1 MTVAGK
7 KRELSRSFLG
17 DLLQE
22 SPEGIITLDRN
33 NKVTSW
39 NRQAEHIFGWS
50 EPELLGQN
58 FPEEIFTE
66 NAADFFSRANKK
78 PVKLTDVRLR
88 NKSGEEFP
96 VEIVLLRLG
105 KGDEEQACAF
115 IRNIDE
121 EQRSKEAL
129 QKSEARYRSLIDQAS
144 DAIMITDRFGNFVDV
159 NIALCKMFGY
169 SREELLKSNISMLID
184 PEQLATDPI
193 LFDKIL
199 AGLAV
204 LRERRMMTR
213 NKTIIEVEAN
223 VKALPDGR
231 VLAIA
236 RDITER
242 KRAQQQILREKNLSD
257 SIINSLPGV
266 FFLQDNQ
273 GKYLRWN
280 TEFETESGY
289 KASEIAN
296 MNTLDFFDEKD
307 RPAIREKIA
316 QVFSRGYAEVEAQA
330 ILSGERRVPFF
341 FKAQLI
347 QYEGKPCLIGSGIN
361 ISERKKAEEERSR
374 LVSIIENTSDLAAIT
389 HMDSELIFMNR
400 AGRKMLGIRDDED
413 LSGTSIRQ
421 YLPEWAVR
429 LVRGTGIPY
438 AIKHGTWSG
447 ETALLTR
454 HGTEIPV
461 LQVMIVNKDERGEPI
476 YLSTIARDFTERKE
490 TEQRLMVSEEKLR
503 KLSSHLEIIREEERT
518 NIAREIHDELGQQLT
533 GLKMDASFLSKKIP
547 ATDKATRERIA
558 GMMTLIDDTVKTV
571 QRISSELRPG
581 ILDDLG
587 LIDAI
592 DWQSQEFQ
600 KRTGTSCIFTT
611 SLSEMKFDR
620 DLATG
625 IFRIY
630 QETLTNVARHARASS
645 IQTRLEFGSNEL
657 LFTVEDNGT
666 GFHEK
671 EIRNKNTLGLLGMK
685 ERAMMFGGKLTIDS
699 RIGKGTTIAVQVP
712 YFEGARKNTEH
723 I

>member
-7 KRELSRSFLG
+7 KKELSHSFLG

-33 NKVTSW
+33 HKITSW

-58 FPEEIFTE
+58 FPEEIFTDS
-66 NAADFFSRANKK
+66 AAEFFTRAKNK

-96 VEIVLLRLG
+96 VEIVLLRMG

-289 KASEIAN
+289 KASEIAS

-307 RPAIREKIA
+307 RPVIREKIA

-341 FKAQLI
+341 FKAQQI

-389 HMDSELIFMNR
+389 NVDSQLIFMNR
-400 AGRKMLGIRDDED
+400 AGRRMLGIRDEED
-413 LSGTSIRQ
+413 LSGKSIRQ
-421 YLPEWAVR
+421 YLPEWAVK
-429 LVRGTGIPY
+429 LVRSTGIPY

-447 ETALLTR
+447 ETALLTT

-461 LQVMIVNKDERGEPI
+461 LQVIIVNKDERGEPI
-476 YLSTIARDFTERKE
+476 YISTIARDFTERKE

-547 ATDKATRERIA
+547 ATDKATRDRIA

-630 QETLTNVARHARASS
+630 KPLQKKHQTGRA
-645 IQTRLEFGSNEL
+645 
-657 LFTVEDNGT
+657 
-666 GFHEK
+666 
-671 EIRNKNTLGLLGMK
+671 
-685 ERAMMFGGKLTIDS
+685 
-699 RIGKGTTIAVQVP
+699 
-712 YFEGARKNTEH
+712 
-723 I
+723 